1 MIEPILTAIIATAFV
16 MLLIWAIVRIVYQ
29 RTHKSQKSAEVDPEN
44 ITALAE
50 YVKAQKEQA
59 EQQQNLKE
67 LKRIEQKQ
75 KLEHFKQT
83 QDQLKE
89 KLRTQFDA
97 KQWTPLQKILSS
109 ADKGG
114 IGVYVLYNATK
125 NKYYVGQAKQIYK
138 RIRDHFQVEDIAR
151 DFLNGDNITATFLT
165 ANELGEDYRMDHIE
179 RVGIDLFD
187 AEKSGYNKKQG
198 SI

>member
-1 MIEPILTAIIATAFV
+1 MIEYVAIAVLATVFFV
-16 MLLIWAIVRIVYQ
+16 LVIWAIVHIVYQ
-29 RTHKSQKSAEVDPEN
+29 RKRKPPKPAEVDPEN

-50 YVKAQKEQA
+50 FVRTQKEQA
-59 EQQQNLKE
+59 EQQQQLKE
-67 LKRIEQKQ
+67 LKRAEQKQ

-89 KLRTQFDA
+89 KLRAQFDA
-97 KQWTPLQKILSS
+97 KQWTPLKKILDS

-114 IGVYVLYNATK
+114 IGIYVLYNATK

-151 DFLNGDNITATFLT
+151 DFLNGDSITATFLT

-179 RVGIDLFD
+179 RVGIELFD
-187 AEKSGYNKKQG
+187 AEKDGYNKKQG
-198 SI
+198 SV